1 MTGKGA
7 CPGFVSASNSTDHLG
22 KADQP
27 PVAATLQSDAK
38 AVNENGRDQFDLT
51 TAMRA
56 SELS

>member
-1 MTGKGA
+1 MRRRLRLAVKLLGQQTTWEPQISRWHLQ
-7 CPGFVSASNSTDHLG
+7 PGVPTPD
-22 KADQP
+22 
-27 PVAATLQSDAK
+27 